1 MTGDE
6 RGSQL
11 LQVVTAPAEMISRT
25 GNSRA
30 GIGYA
35 TTKNDVRSMLEGFDD
50 TKGAEVRLGVNR
62 LVLPVG

>member
-11 LQVVTAPAEMISRT
+11 LQVVTAPAKMISRT
-25 GNSRA
+25 GNRRA

-35 TTKNDVRSMLEGFDD
+35 ATKNDVRSMLEGFDD
-50 TKGAEVRLGVNR
+50 AKGAEVRLGVNR